1 MGLARVA
8 GNEGAA
14 GAGAWLAV
22 VAAAFLPGTAESACS
37 GRIRSTELS
46 PTVSYDGF
54 AALETIGVREVRIDN
69 TGSEDCT
76 FWLAFYRNPATPA
89 MLGGHLVYELRSQSG
104 DELLS
109 DRPPTA
115 VPDRFLATGIVRRG
129 QSERLEYQWR
139 ILRGQVVAAGR
150 YADTVDLRLFAAG
163 KNTLI
168 DARTLALAAS
178 VDASVSISLAGASVT
193 SPHSTTL
200 DFGTLARGESQ
211 AVQIKVRSNQ
221 RFRLEVSASHGRLIM
236 APPYD
241 AWAVDYT
248 ASLDGRPLRFPD
260 SLGPFG
266 ATTVNGLS
274 LPFRVTIGE
283 IDHKRAGTYRD
294 AVTIAIVPST

>member
-1 MGLARVA
+1 MRR
-8 GNEGAA
+8 AA

-37 GRIRSTELS
+37 GRIRSTGLS

-76 FWLAFYRNPATPA
+76 FWLAFYRNPAAPA
-89 MLGGHLVYELRSQSG
+89 TLGGRLVYELRSPPG
-104 DELLS
+104 EELLS
-109 DRPPTA
+109 SRPPTA
-115 VPDRFLATGIVRRG
+115 VPDRYLATGIVRRG

-139 ILRGQVVAAGR
+139 ILRGQVVPSGR
-150 YADTVDLRLFAAG
+150 YADTVDLRLFEAG

-178 VDASVSISLAGASVT
+178 VDASVSISLAGANVT

-200 DFGTLARGESQ
+200 DFGTLASGESQ

-221 RFRLEVSASHGRLIM
+221 RFHLEVSASHGRLMM

-241 AWAVDYT
+241 AWAVEYT

-266 ATTVNGLS
+266 ATTVTGLS
-274 LPFRVTIGE
+274 LPFRVTIG
-283 IDHKRAGTYRD
+283 DVANKRAGTYRD
-294 AVTIAIVPST
+294 AVTIAIVPGT